1 MQQLTDP
8 ASTNIRKI
16 IVLGFVMILLAALI
30 AG

>member
-16 IVLGFVMILLAALI
+16 IVLGLALTLIAALLVR
-30 AG
+30 